1 MRVLVTTLGMLVTL
15 GVAVGGLPAESRAAQ
30 ATLVCPATAQAGQ
43 QFVAGVT
50 IDVGTTTALGAY
62 SAMVTYD
69 PAVLTI
75 AAVDGGDTAEF
86 SGRPTTNTPTPGATN
101 IAAFQVMNVTSPK
114 GVVSV
119 AKITFSV
126 AAIASTTT
134 SIGLSVE
141 SLFDTNAV
149 NILPITANG
158 CSVSVTGSV
167 PTTTTTITSTTTTTQ
182 APTTTTTVQPTTTTT
197 TTQAPT
203 TTTAQPTTTTTT
215 STQAPTTTTVQ
226 PTTTTTTTQA
236 PTTTTA
242 QPTTTT
248 TTSTQAPTTTTVQPT
263 TTTTT
268 TQAPTT
274 TTTVQPTTTTTTT
287 QAPTTTTA
295 QPTTTTTTTQAP
307 TTTTAQPTTT
317 TQVPTTTTAQPTTTT
332 TTSTLAA
339 PTTTTATTPSS
350 TSSTTLPACSPAPVS
365 ITSNFNGTAIPKDA
379 FIWFS
384 SVLSVPGPNPA
395 AFTVRCDDSTI
406 DFVAGGEPYVLD
418 VPRASV
424 TFSPA
429 STLATTEFDSA
440 SQEWE
445 TVIPSSGDAG
455 NAFVTGLGFQV
466 PVDFPGGIKQV
477 TWTCQL
483 SSDAPGIRIQWKWAA
498 AVYTDFSPDPNSLG
512 VKPVDGDGSVYE
524 NANEAGTPE
533 NFRRFV
539 IGGARGGGGSNFTG
553 GHSGTKA
560 VACPLEP
567 TLAIP
572 LCTDGPLP
580 PSLDRKIGKAR
591 LLIARAP
598 GAVGERRV
606 EKLQA
611 RIMRRLEGIVRL
623 AHRAQRMGRISPNC
637 ARALERMVVE
647 AR

>member
-141 SLFDTNAV
+141 SLFDTNDV

-236 PTTTTA
+236 PTTTT
-242 QPTTTT
+242 
-248 TTSTQAPTTTTVQPT
+248 TVQPT

-274 TTTVQPTTTTTTT
+274 TTTTTT
-287 QAPTTTTA
+287 QAP
-295 QPTTTTTTTQAP
+295 TTTTQAP

-591 LLIARAP
+591 LLIGRAP

-606 EKLQA
+606 EKLRA

>member
-1 MRVLVTTLGMLVTL
+1 MRVLVTTLAMLVTL

-274 TTTVQPTTTTTTT
+274 TTTV
-287 QAPTTTTA
+287 

>member
-215 STQAPTTTTVQ
+215 STQAPTTTTV
-226 PTTTTTTTQA
+226 
-236 PTTTTA
+236 
-242 QPTTTT
+242 
-248 TTSTQAPTTTTVQPT
+248 
-263 TTTTT
+263 
-268 TQAPTT
+268 
-274 TTTVQPTTTTTTT
+274 
-287 QAPTTTTA
+287 

-598 GAVGERRV
+598 GAVSERRV

>member
-141 SLFDTNAV
+141 SLFDTNDV

-167 PTTTTTITSTTTTTQ
+167 PTTTTTITS
-182 APTTTTTVQPTTTTT
+182 
-197 TTQAPT
+197 
-203 TTTAQPTTTTTT
+203 
-215 STQAPTTTTVQ
+215 
-226 PTTTTTTTQA
+226 
-236 PTTTTA
+236 
-242 QPTTTT
+242 
-248 TTSTQAPTTTTVQPT
+248 
-263 TTTTT
+263 
-268 TQAPTT
+268 
-274 TTTVQPTTTTTTT
+274 
-287 QAPTTTTA
+287 
-295 QPTTTTTTTQAP
+295 
-307 TTTTAQPTTT
+307 
-317 TQVPTTTTAQPTTTT
+317 TTT

-572 LCTDGPLP
+572 LCTDAPLP
-580 PSLDRKIGKAR
+580 PNLDRKIGKVR

-606 EKLQA
+606 EKLRA

>member
-1 MRVLVTTLGMLVTL
+1 MRVLVTTLAMLVTL

-101 IAAFQVMNVTSPK
+101 IAAFQCMNVTAPK

-182 APTTTTTVQPTTTTT
+182 APTTTTTQPTTTTT
-197 TTQAPT
+197 TTTPA
-203 TTTAQPTTTTTT
+203 TTTTTT
-215 STQAPTTTTVQ
+215 
-226 PTTTTTTTQA
+226 PTTTTTTTTTTTP
-236 PTTTTA
+236 PTTT
-242 QPTTTT
+242 
-248 TTSTQAPTTTTVQPT
+248 APT
-263 TTTTT
+263 
-268 TQAPTT
+268 
-274 TTTVQPTTTTTTT
+274 
-287 QAPTTTTA
+287 
-295 QPTTTTTTTQAP
+295 
-307 TTTTAQPTTT
+307 
-317 TQVPTTTTAQPTTTT
+317 
-332 TTSTLAA
+332 
-339 PTTTTATTPSS
+339 TTTTATTPSS

-477 TWTCQL
+477 TWTCQV
-483 SSDAPGIRIQWKWAA
+483 SACA
-498 AVYTDFSPDPNSLG
+498 
-512 VKPVDGDGSVYE
+512 SV
-524 NANEAGTPE
+524 
-533 NFRRFV
+533 
-539 IGGARGGGGSNFTG
+539 
-553 GHSGTKA
+553 
-560 VACPLEP
+560 
-567 TLAIP
+567 
-572 LCTDGPLP
+572 
-580 PSLDRKIGKAR
+580 
-591 LLIARAP
+591 
-598 GAVGERRV
+598 
-606 EKLQA
+606 
-611 RIMRRLEGIVRL
+611 MRR
-623 AHRAQRMGRISPNC
+623 
-637 ARALERMVVE
+637 
-647 AR
+647 

>member
-215 STQAPTTTTVQ
+215 STQA
-226 PTTTTTTTQA
+226 
-236 PTTTTA
+236 
-242 QPTTTT
+242 
-248 TTSTQAPTTTTVQPT
+248 
-263 TTTTT
+263 
-268 TQAPTT
+268 
-274 TTTVQPTTTTTTT
+274 
-287 QAPTTTTA
+287 
-295 QPTTTTTTTQAP
+295 
-307 TTTTAQPTTT
+307 
-317 TQVPTTTTAQPTTTT
+317 PTTTTAQPTTTT

>member
-30 ATLVCPATAQAGQ
+30 ATLVCPATVQAGQ

-182 APTTTTTVQPTTTTT
+182 APTTTTTV
-197 TTQAPT
+197 
-203 TTTAQPTTTTTT
+203 
-215 STQAPTTTTVQ
+215 
-226 PTTTTTTTQA
+226 
-236 PTTTTA
+236 
-242 QPTTTT
+242 
-248 TTSTQAPTTTTVQPT
+248 
-263 TTTTT
+263 
-268 TQAPTT
+268 
-274 TTTVQPTTTTTTT
+274 
-287 QAPTTTTA
+287 

-567 TLAIP
+567 TLAIL

-580 PSLDRKIGKAR
+580 PSLDRKIGKAL

-598 GAVGERRV
+598 GAVSERRV

>member
-1 MRVLVTTLGMLVTL
+1 
-15 GVAVGGLPAESRAAQ
+15 
-30 ATLVCPATAQAGQ
+30 
-43 QFVAGVT
+43 
-50 IDVGTTTALGAY
+50 
-62 SAMVTYD
+62 
-69 PAVLTI
+69 
-75 AAVDGGDTAEF
+75 
-86 SGRPTTNTPTPGATN
+86 PGATN

-141 SLFDTNAV
+141 SLFDTNDV

-182 APTTTTTVQPTTTTT
+182 APTTTTT
-197 TTQAPT
+197 
-203 TTTAQPTTTTTT
+203 
-215 STQAPTTTTVQ
+215 
-226 PTTTTTTTQA
+226 
-236 PTTTTA
+236 
-242 QPTTTT
+242 
-248 TTSTQAPTTTTVQPT
+248 
-263 TTTTT
+263 
-268 TQAPTT
+268 
-274 TTTVQPTTTTTTT
+274 
-287 QAPTTTTA
+287 A

-307 TTTTAQPTTT
+307 TTTTAQP
-317 TQVPTTTTAQPTTTT
+317 PTTPT

-466 PVDFPGGIKQV
+466 PVDCPGGIK
-477 TWTCQL
+477 
-483 SSDAPGIRIQWKWAA
+483 
-498 AVYTDFSPDPNSLG
+498 
-512 VKPVDGDGSVYE
+512 
-524 NANEAGTPE
+524 
-533 NFRRFV
+533 
-539 IGGARGGGGSNFTG
+539 
-553 GHSGTKA
+553 
-560 VACPLEP
+560 
-567 TLAIP
+567 
-572 LCTDGPLP
+572 
-580 PSLDRKIGKAR
+580 
-591 LLIARAP
+591 
-598 GAVGERRV
+598 
-606 EKLQA
+606 
-611 RIMRRLEGIVRL
+611 
-623 AHRAQRMGRISPNC
+623 
-637 ARALERMVVE
+637 
-647 AR
+647 

>member
-1 MRVLVTTLGMLVTL
+1 
-15 GVAVGGLPAESRAAQ
+15 
-30 ATLVCPATAQAGQ
+30 
-43 QFVAGVT
+43 
-50 IDVGTTTALGAY
+50 
-62 SAMVTYD
+62 
-69 PAVLTI
+69 
-75 AAVDGGDTAEF
+75 
-86 SGRPTTNTPTPGATN
+86 PGATN

-141 SLFDTNAV
+141 SLFDTNDV

-197 TTQAPT
+197 TTT
-203 TTTAQPTTTTTT
+203 TPTTTTTT
-215 STQAPTTTTVQ
+215 HTTTTTTTT
-226 PTTTTTTTQA
+226 PTTTTTTT
-236 PTTTTA
+236 PT
-242 QPTTTT
+242 
-248 TTSTQAPTTTTVQPT
+248 
-263 TTTTT
+263 
-268 TQAPTT
+268 
-274 TTTVQPTTTTTTT
+274 
-287 QAPTTTTA
+287 
-295 QPTTTTTTTQAP
+295 
-307 TTTTAQPTTT
+307 TTT

-365 ITSNFNGTAIPKDA
+365 ITSNFNGAAIPKDA
-379 FIWFS
+379 LVWFS

-440 SQEWE
+440 SQERE

-455 NAFVTGLGFQV
+455 NAFVTDLGFQV

-512 VKPVDGDGSVYE
+512 VKPVDGDG
-524 NANEAGTPE
+524 
-533 NFRRFV
+533 
-539 IGGARGGGGSNFTG
+539 
-553 GHSGTKA
+553 
-560 VACPLEP
+560 
-567 TLAIP
+567 
-572 LCTDGPLP
+572 
-580 PSLDRKIGKAR
+580 
-591 LLIARAP
+591 
-598 GAVGERRV
+598 
-606 EKLQA
+606 
-611 RIMRRLEGIVRL
+611 
-623 AHRAQRMGRISPNC
+623 
-637 ARALERMVVE
+637 
-647 AR
+647 

>member
-1 MRVLVTTLGMLVTL
+1 MRVLVTTLAMLVTL

-30 ATLVCPATAQAGQ
+30 APLVCPATAQAGQ

-62 SAMVTYD
+62 SAMVTYE

-101 IAAFQVMNVTSPK
+101 IASFQVMNVTSPK

-197 TTQAPT
+197 TT
-203 TTTAQPTTTTTT
+203 
-215 STQAPTTTTVQ
+215 
-226 PTTTTTTTQA
+226 TQA

-242 QPTTTT
+242 P
-248 TTSTQAPTTTTVQPT
+248 PT

-274 TTTVQPTTTTTTT
+274 TTTPPT
-287 QAPTTTTA
+287 
-295 QPTTTTTTTQAP
+295 
-307 TTTTAQPTTT
+307 
-317 TQVPTTTTAQPTTTT
+317 
-332 TTSTLAA
+332 
-339 PTTTTATTPSS
+339 TTTTATTPSS

-455 NAFVTGLGFQV
+455 NAFGSGLVFQV

-606 EKLQA
+606 GKLQA

>member
-182 APTTTTTVQPTTTTT
+182 APTTTTPVQTTTTTTTTPAPATPTAKPTTTTTAPPQTPAPTPPPPTTTTT
-197 TTQAPT
+197 T
-203 TTTAQPTTTTTT
+203 
-215 STQAPTTTTVQ
+215 
-226 PTTTTTTTQA
+226 
-236 PTTTTA
+236 
-242 QPTTTT
+242 
-248 TTSTQAPTTTTVQPT
+248 
-263 TTTTT
+263 
-268 TQAPTT
+268 
-274 TTTVQPTTTTTTT
+274 
-287 QAPTTTTA
+287 
-295 QPTTTTTTTQAP
+295 
-307 TTTTAQPTTT
+307 QPTTT
-317 TQVPTTTTAQPTTTT
+317 TQVPTATTAQPTTTT

-395 AFTVRCDDSTI
+395 ASTVRCDDSTI

-429 STLATTEFDSA
+429 STLAATEFDSA

-539 IGGARGGGGSNFTG
+539 IGGAEGG
-553 GHSGTKA
+553 
-560 VACPLEP
+560 C
-567 TLAIP
+567 
-572 LCTDGPLP
+572 
-580 PSLDRKIGKAR
+580 
-591 LLIARAP
+591 
-598 GAVGERRV
+598 RV
-606 EKLQA
+606 EL
-611 RIMRRLEGIVRL
+611 
-623 AHRAQRMGRISPNC
+623 HRWAGR
-637 ARALERMVVE
+637 
-647 AR
+647 

>member
-1 MRVLVTTLGMLVTL
+1 MRVLVTTLAMLVTL

-167 PTTTTTITSTTTTTQ
+167 PTTTTTTTTTPITSTTATPTNTTTPTT
-182 APTTTTTVQPTTTTT
+182 PTTTTTTPTTTTT
-197 TTQAPT
+197 TTPAT
-203 TTTAQPTTTTTT
+203 
-215 STQAPTTTTVQ
+215 
-226 PTTTTTTTQA
+226 
-236 PTTTTA
+236 
-242 QPTTTT
+242 
-248 TTSTQAPTTTTVQPT
+248 
-263 TTTTT
+263 
-268 TQAPTT
+268 
-274 TTTVQPTTTTTTT
+274 
-287 QAPTTTTA
+287 
-295 QPTTTTTTTQAP
+295 

-317 TQVPTTTTAQPTTTT
+317 TQAPTTTTAQPTTTT

-365 ITSNFNGTAIPKDA
+365 ITSNFNGTTIPKDA

-477 TWTCQL
+477 TWTCQV
-483 SSDAPGIRIQWKWAA
+483 SACA
-498 AVYTDFSPDPNSLG
+498 
-512 VKPVDGDGSVYE
+512 SV
-524 NANEAGTPE
+524 
-533 NFRRFV
+533 
-539 IGGARGGGGSNFTG
+539 
-553 GHSGTKA
+553 
-560 VACPLEP
+560 
-567 TLAIP
+567 
-572 LCTDGPLP
+572 
-580 PSLDRKIGKAR
+580 
-591 LLIARAP
+591 
-598 GAVGERRV
+598 
-606 EKLQA
+606 
-611 RIMRRLEGIVRL
+611 MRR
-623 AHRAQRMGRISPNC
+623 
-637 ARALERMVVE
+637 
-647 AR
+647 

>member
-1 MRVLVTTLGMLVTL
+1 MRVLVTTLAMLVTL

-75 AAVDGGDTAEF
+75 AAVEGGDTAEF

-182 APTTTTTVQPTTTTT
+182 APTTTTTAPPTTTTT
-197 TTQAPT
+197 TTPAPT
-203 TTTAQPTTTTTT
+203 TTTTQATTTTTTTT
-215 STQAPTTTTVQ
+215 SPPTTTTAPQTTTPTSTTTTTTATTPAPTTTT
-226 PTTTTTTTQA
+226 TNTTTTTQA
-236 PTTTTA
+236 
-242 QPTTTT
+242 
-248 TTSTQAPTTTTVQPT
+248 
-263 TTTTT
+263 
-268 TQAPTT
+268 
-274 TTTVQPTTTTTTT
+274 
-287 QAPTTTTA
+287 
-295 QPTTTTTTTQAP
+295 
-307 TTTTAQPTTT
+307 
-317 TQVPTTTTAQPTTTT
+317 PTTTTAQPTTTT

>member
-1 MRVLVTTLGMLVTL
+1 MRVLVTTLAMLVTL

-101 IAAFQVMNVTSPK
+101 IAAFQCMNVTAPK

-126 AAIASTTT
+126 AASASTTT

-141 SLFDTNAV
+141 SLFDTNDV

-182 APTTTTTVQPTTTTT
+182 AP
-197 TTQAPT
+197 
-203 TTTAQPTTTTTT
+203 
-215 STQAPTTTTVQ
+215 
-226 PTTTTTTTQA
+226 TTTTTQA

-307 TTTTAQPTTT
+307 TTTTAQPT
-317 TQVPTTTTAQPTTTT
+317 
-332 TTSTLAA
+332 
-339 PTTTTATTPSS
+339 
-350 TSSTTLPACSPAPVS
+350 
-365 ITSNFNGTAIPKDA
+365 
-379 FIWFS
+379 
-384 SVLSVPGPNPA
+384 
-395 AFTVRCDDSTI
+395 
-406 DFVAGGEPYVLD
+406 
-418 VPRASV
+418 
-424 TFSPA
+424 
-429 STLATTEFDSA
+429 
-440 SQEWE
+440 
-445 TVIPSSGDAG
+445 
-455 NAFVTGLGFQV
+455 
-466 PVDFPGGIKQV
+466 
-477 TWTCQL
+477 
-483 SSDAPGIRIQWKWAA
+483 
-498 AVYTDFSPDPNSLG
+498 
-512 VKPVDGDGSVYE
+512 
-524 NANEAGTPE
+524 
-533 NFRRFV
+533 
-539 IGGARGGGGSNFTG
+539 
-553 GHSGTKA
+553 
-560 VACPLEP
+560 
-567 TLAIP
+567 
-572 LCTDGPLP
+572 
-580 PSLDRKIGKAR
+580 
-591 LLIARAP
+591 
-598 GAVGERRV
+598 
-606 EKLQA
+606 
-611 RIMRRLEGIVRL
+611 
-623 AHRAQRMGRISPNC
+623 
-637 ARALERMVVE
+637 
-647 AR
+647 

>member
-141 SLFDTNAV
+141 SLFDTNDV

-182 APTTTTTVQPTTTTT
+182 APTTTTTV
-197 TTQAPT
+197 
-203 TTTAQPTTTTTT
+203 
-215 STQAPTTTTVQ
+215 
-226 PTTTTTTTQA
+226 
-236 PTTTTA
+236 
-242 QPTTTT
+242 
-248 TTSTQAPTTTTVQPT
+248 
-263 TTTTT
+263 
-268 TQAPTT
+268 
-274 TTTVQPTTTTTTT
+274 
-287 QAPTTTTA
+287 

-591 LLIARAP
+591 LLIGRAP

>member
-1 MRVLVTTLGMLVTL
+1 MRVLVTTLAMLVTV

-167 PTTTTTITSTTTTTQ
+167 PKTTTTTTARTAGTTTTTNATTIAAVTPTTTTQ
-182 APTTTTTVQPTTTTT
+182 A
-197 TTQAPT
+197 
-203 TTTAQPTTTTTT
+203 
-215 STQAPTTTTVQ
+215 
-226 PTTTTTTTQA
+226 
-236 PTTTTA
+236 
-242 QPTTTT
+242 
-248 TTSTQAPTTTTVQPT
+248 
-263 TTTTT
+263 
-268 TQAPTT
+268 
-274 TTTVQPTTTTTTT
+274 
-287 QAPTTTTA
+287 
-295 QPTTTTTTTQAP
+295 
-307 TTTTAQPTTT
+307 
-317 TQVPTTTTAQPTTTT
+317 PTTTTAQPTTTT

-539 IGGARGGGGSNFTG
+539 IGAARGGG
-553 GHSGTKA
+553 
-560 VACPLEP
+560 
-567 TLAIP
+567 
-572 LCTDGPLP
+572 
-580 PSLDRKIGKAR
+580 R
-591 LLIARAP
+591 
-598 GAVGERRV
+598 
-606 EKLQA
+606 
-611 RIMRRLEGIVRL
+611 
-623 AHRAQRMGRISPNC
+623 
-637 ARALERMVVE
+637 
-647 AR
+647 

>member
-1 MRVLVTTLGMLVTL
+1 VSQSAACRQRAG
-15 GVAVGGLPAESRAAQ
+15 AAQ

-167 PTTTTTITSTTTTTQ
+167 PTTTTTITS
-182 APTTTTTVQPTTTTT
+182 
-197 TTQAPT
+197 
-203 TTTAQPTTTTTT
+203 
-215 STQAPTTTTVQ
+215 
-226 PTTTTTTTQA
+226 
-236 PTTTTA
+236 
-242 QPTTTT
+242 
-248 TTSTQAPTTTTVQPT
+248 
-263 TTTTT
+263 TTTT

>member
-141 SLFDTNAV
+141 SLFDTNDV

-167 PTTTTTITSTTTTTQ
+167 PTTTTTIT
-182 APTTTTTVQPTTTTT
+182 TTTT
-197 TTQAPT
+197 TTQA
-203 TTTAQPTTTTTT
+203 
-215 STQAPTTTTVQ
+215 
-226 PTTTTTTTQA
+226 
-236 PTTTTA
+236 
-242 QPTTTT
+242 
-248 TTSTQAPTTTTVQPT
+248 
-263 TTTTT
+263 
-268 TQAPTT
+268 
-274 TTTVQPTTTTTTT
+274 
-287 QAPTTTTA
+287 
-295 QPTTTTTTTQAP
+295 
-307 TTTTAQPTTT
+307 
-317 TQVPTTTTAQPTTTT
+317 PTTTTAQPTTTT

-406 DFVAGGEPYVLD
+406 DLV
-418 VPRASV
+418 
-424 TFSPA
+424 
-429 STLATTEFDSA
+429 
-440 SQEWE
+440 
-445 TVIPSSGDAG
+445 
-455 NAFVTGLGFQV
+455 
-466 PVDFPGGIKQV
+466 
-477 TWTCQL
+477 
-483 SSDAPGIRIQWKWAA
+483 
-498 AVYTDFSPDPNSLG
+498 
-512 VKPVDGDGSVYE
+512 
-524 NANEAGTPE
+524 
-533 NFRRFV
+533 
-539 IGGARGGGGSNFTG
+539 
-553 GHSGTKA
+553 
-560 VACPLEP
+560 
-567 TLAIP
+567 
-572 LCTDGPLP
+572 
-580 PSLDRKIGKAR
+580 
-591 LLIARAP
+591 
-598 GAVGERRV
+598 
-606 EKLQA
+606 
-611 RIMRRLEGIVRL
+611 
-623 AHRAQRMGRISPNC
+623 
-637 ARALERMVVE
+637 
-647 AR
+647 

>member
-1 MRVLVTTLGMLVTL
+1 MRVLVTTLAMLVTL

-141 SLFDTNAV
+141 SLFDTNDV

-182 APTTTTTVQPTTTTT
+182 APTTTTTV
-197 TTQAPT
+197 
-203 TTTAQPTTTTTT
+203 
-215 STQAPTTTTVQ
+215 
-226 PTTTTTTTQA
+226 
-236 PTTTTA
+236 
-242 QPTTTT
+242 
-248 TTSTQAPTTTTVQPT
+248 
-263 TTTTT
+263 
-268 TQAPTT
+268 
-274 TTTVQPTTTTTTT
+274 
-287 QAPTTTTA
+287 

>member
-167 PTTTTTITSTTTTTQ
+167 PTTTTTTITS
-182 APTTTTTVQPTTTTT
+182 
-197 TTQAPT
+197 
-203 TTTAQPTTTTTT
+203 
-215 STQAPTTTTVQ
+215 
-226 PTTTTTTTQA
+226 
-236 PTTTTA
+236 
-242 QPTTTT
+242 
-248 TTSTQAPTTTTVQPT
+248 
-263 TTTTT
+263 TTTT

>member
-1 MRVLVTTLGMLVTL
+1 
-15 GVAVGGLPAESRAAQ
+15 
-30 ATLVCPATAQAGQ
+30 
-43 QFVAGVT
+43 
-50 IDVGTTTALGAY
+50 
-62 SAMVTYD
+62 
-69 PAVLTI
+69 
-75 AAVDGGDTAEF
+75 
-86 SGRPTTNTPTPGATN
+86 PGATN

-182 APTTTTTVQPTTTTT
+182 APTTTTTHQPTTTTT
-197 TTQAPT
+197 TTP
-203 TTTAQPTTTTTT
+203 
-215 STQAPTTTTVQ
+215 
-226 PTTTTTTTQA
+226 
-236 PTTTTA
+236 
-242 QPTTTT
+242 
-248 TTSTQAPTTTTVQPT
+248 
-263 TTTTT
+263 
-268 TQAPTT
+268 APTT
-274 TTTVQPTTTTTTT
+274 TTTPPTTTTTAT
-287 QAPTTTTA
+287 
-295 QPTTTTTTTQAP
+295 TTTTTTTQAP

-317 TQVPTTTTAQPTTTT
+317 TQVPTATTAQPTTTT

-466 PVDFPGGIKQV
+466 PVDCPGGIK
-477 TWTCQL
+477 
-483 SSDAPGIRIQWKWAA
+483 
-498 AVYTDFSPDPNSLG
+498 
-512 VKPVDGDGSVYE
+512 
-524 NANEAGTPE
+524 
-533 NFRRFV
+533 
-539 IGGARGGGGSNFTG
+539 
-553 GHSGTKA
+553 
-560 VACPLEP
+560 
-567 TLAIP
+567 
-572 LCTDGPLP
+572 
-580 PSLDRKIGKAR
+580 
-591 LLIARAP
+591 
-598 GAVGERRV
+598 
-606 EKLQA
+606 
-611 RIMRRLEGIVRL
+611 
-623 AHRAQRMGRISPNC
+623 
-637 ARALERMVVE
+637 
-647 AR
+647 

>member
-1 MRVLVTTLGMLVTL
+1 MRVLVTTLAMLVTL

-50 IDVGTTTALGAY
+50 IDVGPTTALGAY

-167 PTTTTTITSTTTTTQ
+167 PTTTTTTTTTTITSTTTTTQ
-182 APTTTTTVQPTTTTT
+182 APTTTTTHPPTTTTA

-242 QPTTTT
+242 P
-248 TTSTQAPTTTTVQPT
+248 PT

-268 TQAPTT
+268 TTAASTATAVAPTT
-274 TTTVQPTTTTTTT
+274 TTSTPHATTTTTT
-287 QAPTTTTA
+287 A
-295 QPTTTTTTTQAP
+295 
-307 TTTTAQPTTT
+307 
-317 TQVPTTTTAQPTTTT
+317 
-332 TTSTLAA
+332 
-339 PTTTTATTPSS
+339 
-350 TSSTTLPACSPAPVS
+350 
-365 ITSNFNGTAIPKDA
+365 
-379 FIWFS
+379 
-384 SVLSVPGPNPA
+384 
-395 AFTVRCDDSTI
+395 
-406 DFVAGGEPYVLD
+406 
-418 VPRASV
+418 
-424 TFSPA
+424 
-429 STLATTEFDSA
+429 
-440 SQEWE
+440 
-445 TVIPSSGDAG
+445 
-455 NAFVTGLGFQV
+455 
-466 PVDFPGGIKQV
+466 
-477 TWTCQL
+477 
-483 SSDAPGIRIQWKWAA
+483 
-498 AVYTDFSPDPNSLG
+498 
-512 VKPVDGDGSVYE
+512 
-524 NANEAGTPE
+524 
-533 NFRRFV
+533 
-539 IGGARGGGGSNFTG
+539 
-553 GHSGTKA
+553 
-560 VACPLEP
+560 
-567 TLAIP
+567 
-572 LCTDGPLP
+572 
-580 PSLDRKIGKAR
+580 
-591 LLIARAP
+591 
-598 GAVGERRV
+598 
-606 EKLQA
+606 
-611 RIMRRLEGIVRL
+611 
-623 AHRAQRMGRISPNC
+623 
-637 ARALERMVVE
+637 
-647 AR
+647 

>member
-197 TTQAPT
+197 TTP
-203 TTTAQPTTTTTT
+203 
-215 STQAPTTTTVQ
+215 
-226 PTTTTTTTQA
+226 
-236 PTTTTA
+236 
-242 QPTTTT
+242 
-248 TTSTQAPTTTTVQPT
+248 
-263 TTTTT
+263 
-268 TQAPTT
+268 
-274 TTTVQPTTTTTTT
+274 
-287 QAPTTTTA
+287 APTTTTA
-295 QPTTTTTTTQAP
+295 QPTTTTTTTTTAP
-307 TTTTAQPTTT
+307 TTTTTPPTTTTTTTHATTDTPATTTTPTTTTPTTTTTTTTTPTTTTTTATTTTTTTTTPTTTTTTAPPTTT
-317 TQVPTTTTAQPTTTT
+317 TQAPTTTTAQPTTTT

-539 IGGARGGGGSNFTG
+539 IGGAEGG
-553 GHSGTKA
+553 
-560 VACPLEP
+560 C
-567 TLAIP
+567 
-572 LCTDGPLP
+572 
-580 PSLDRKIGKAR
+580 
-591 LLIARAP
+591 
-598 GAVGERRV
+598 RV
-606 EKLQA
+606 EL
-611 RIMRRLEGIVRL
+611 
-623 AHRAQRMGRISPNC
+623 HRWAGR
-637 ARALERMVVE
+637 
-647 AR
+647 

>member
-1 MRVLVTTLGMLVTL
+1 MRVLVTTLAMLVTL

-182 APTTTTTVQPTTTTT
+182 APTTTTTV
-197 TTQAPT
+197 
-203 TTTAQPTTTTTT
+203 
-215 STQAPTTTTVQ
+215 
-226 PTTTTTTTQA
+226 
-236 PTTTTA
+236 
-242 QPTTTT
+242 
-248 TTSTQAPTTTTVQPT
+248 
-263 TTTTT
+263 
-268 TQAPTT
+268 
-274 TTTVQPTTTTTTT
+274 
-287 QAPTTTTA
+287 

-598 GAVGERRV
+598 GAVSERRV

>member
-1 MRVLVTTLGMLVTL
+1 MRVLVTTLAMLVTL

-182 APTTTTTVQPTTTTT
+182 APTTTTTV
-197 TTQAPT
+197 
-203 TTTAQPTTTTTT
+203 
-215 STQAPTTTTVQ
+215 
-226 PTTTTTTTQA
+226 
-236 PTTTTA
+236 
-242 QPTTTT
+242 
-248 TTSTQAPTTTTVQPT
+248 
-263 TTTTT
+263 
-268 TQAPTT
+268 
-274 TTTVQPTTTTTTT
+274 
-287 QAPTTTTA
+287 

-591 LLIARAP
+591 LLIGRAP

>member
-203 TTTAQPTTTTTT
+203 TTT
-215 STQAPTTTTVQ
+215 TV
-226 PTTTTTTTQA
+226 
-236 PTTTTA
+236 
-242 QPTTTT
+242 
-248 TTSTQAPTTTTVQPT
+248 
-263 TTTTT
+263 
-268 TQAPTT
+268 
-274 TTTVQPTTTTTTT
+274 
-287 QAPTTTTA
+287 

-591 LLIARAP
+591 LLIGRAP

>member
-1 MRVLVTTLGMLVTL
+1 MRVLVTTLAMLVTL

-167 PTTTTTITSTTTTTQ
+167 PTTTTTITS
-182 APTTTTTVQPTTTTT
+182 
-197 TTQAPT
+197 
-203 TTTAQPTTTTTT
+203 
-215 STQAPTTTTVQ
+215 
-226 PTTTTTTTQA
+226 
-236 PTTTTA
+236 
-242 QPTTTT
+242 
-248 TTSTQAPTTTTVQPT
+248 
-263 TTTTT
+263 TTTT

>member
-1 MRVLVTTLGMLVTL
+1 MRVLVTTLAMLVTL
-15 GVAVGGLPAESRAAQ
+15 GVAVGGLPAESRPAQ
-30 ATLVCPATAQAGQ
+30 ATLVCPATVQAGQ

-126 AAIASTTT
+126 AATASTTT

-167 PTTTTTITSTTTTTQ
+167 PTTTTTTITSTTTTTQ

-197 TTQAPT
+197 TTPTPT
-203 TTTAQPTTTTTT
+203 TTTAT
-215 STQAPTTTTVQ
+215 
-226 PTTTTTTTQA
+226 PTTTTTTTTPTTTA
-236 PTTTTA
+236 TTTPTPTTTTA
-242 QPTTTT
+242 TP
-248 TTSTQAPTTTTVQPT
+248 
-263 TTTTT
+263 TTT
-268 TQAPTT
+268 TQA
-274 TTTVQPTTTTTTT
+274 
-287 QAPTTTTA
+287 
-295 QPTTTTTTTQAP
+295 
-307 TTTTAQPTTT
+307 
-317 TQVPTTTTAQPTTTT
+317 PTTTTAQPTTTT

-483 SSDAPGIRIQWKWAA
+483 SSDAPGIRIRWKWAA

-524 NANEAGTPE
+524 NANE
-533 NFRRFV
+533 
-539 IGGARGGGGSNFTG
+539 
-553 GHSGTKA
+553 
-560 VACPLEP
+560 
-567 TLAIP
+567 
-572 LCTDGPLP
+572 
-580 PSLDRKIGKAR
+580 
-591 LLIARAP
+591 
-598 GAVGERRV
+598 
-606 EKLQA
+606 
-611 RIMRRLEGIVRL
+611 
-623 AHRAQRMGRISPNC
+623 
-637 ARALERMVVE
+637 
-647 AR
+647 

>member
-182 APTTTTTVQPTTTTT
+182 APTTTTTV
-197 TTQAPT
+197 
-203 TTTAQPTTTTTT
+203 
-215 STQAPTTTTVQ
+215 
-226 PTTTTTTTQA
+226 
-236 PTTTTA
+236 
-242 QPTTTT
+242 
-248 TTSTQAPTTTTVQPT
+248 
-263 TTTTT
+263 
-268 TQAPTT
+268 
-274 TTTVQPTTTTTTT
+274 
-287 QAPTTTTA
+287 

-598 GAVGERRV
+598 GAVSERRV

>member
-30 ATLVCPATAQAGQ
+30 ATLVCPATVQAGQ

-167 PTTTTTITSTTTTTQ
+167 PTTTTTITS
-182 APTTTTTVQPTTTTT
+182 
-197 TTQAPT
+197 
-203 TTTAQPTTTTTT
+203 
-215 STQAPTTTTVQ
+215 
-226 PTTTTTTTQA
+226 
-236 PTTTTA
+236 
-242 QPTTTT
+242 
-248 TTSTQAPTTTTVQPT
+248 
-263 TTTTT
+263 TTTT

-580 PSLDRKIGKAR
+580 PSLDRKIGKAL

-598 GAVGERRV
+598 GAVSERRV

>member
-1 MRVLVTTLGMLVTL
+1 MRVLVTTLAMLVTL
-15 GVAVGGLPAESRAAQ
+15 GVAVGGLPAESRPAQ

-141 SLFDTNAV
+141 SLFDTNDV

-215 STQAPTTTTVQ
+215 STQAPTTTTV
-226 PTTTTTTTQA
+226 
-236 PTTTTA
+236 
-242 QPTTTT
+242 
-248 TTSTQAPTTTTVQPT
+248 
-263 TTTTT
+263 
-268 TQAPTT
+268 
-274 TTTVQPTTTTTTT
+274 
-287 QAPTTTTA
+287 

-598 GAVGERRV
+598 GAVSERRV

>member
-167 PTTTTTITSTTTTTQ
+167 PTTTTTITS
-182 APTTTTTVQPTTTTT
+182 
-197 TTQAPT
+197 
-203 TTTAQPTTTTTT
+203 
-215 STQAPTTTTVQ
+215 
-226 PTTTTTTTQA
+226 
-236 PTTTTA
+236 
-242 QPTTTT
+242 
-248 TTSTQAPTTTTVQPT
+248 
-263 TTTTT
+263 TTTT

-598 GAVGERRV
+598 GAVSERRV

>member
-1 MRVLVTTLGMLVTL
+1 M
-15 GVAVGGLPAESRAAQ
+15 
-30 ATLVCPATAQAGQ
+30 
-43 QFVAGVT
+43 
-50 IDVGTTTALGAY
+50 
-62 SAMVTYD
+62 
-69 PAVLTI
+69 
-75 AAVDGGDTAEF
+75 
-86 SGRPTTNTPTPGATN
+86 
-101 IAAFQVMNVTSPK
+101 
-114 GVVSV
+114 
-119 AKITFSV
+119 
-126 AAIASTTT
+126 
-134 SIGLSVE
+134 
-141 SLFDTNAV
+141 
-149 NILPITANG
+149 
-158 CSVSVTGSV
+158 
-167 PTTTTTITSTTTTTQ
+167 
-182 APTTTTTVQPTTTTT
+182 
-197 TTQAPT
+197 
-203 TTTAQPTTTTTT
+203 
-215 STQAPTTTTVQ
+215 
-226 PTTTTTTTQA
+226 
-236 PTTTTA
+236 
-242 QPTTTT
+242 
-248 TTSTQAPTTTTVQPT
+248 
-263 TTTTT
+263 
-268 TQAPTT
+268 
-274 TTTVQPTTTTTTT
+274 
-287 QAPTTTTA
+287 
-295 QPTTTTTTTQAP
+295 
-307 TTTTAQPTTT
+307 
-317 TQVPTTTTAQPTTTT
+317 
-332 TTSTLAA
+332 
-339 PTTTTATTPSS
+339 
-350 TSSTTLPACSPAPVS
+350 S

-591 LLIARAP
+591 LLIGRAP

>member
-1 MRVLVTTLGMLVTL
+1 MRVLVTTLAMLVTL

-167 PTTTTTITSTTTTTQ
+167 PTTTTTTITSTTTTTQ

-274 TTTVQPTTTTTTT
+274 TTTV
-287 QAPTTTTA
+287 

>member
-167 PTTTTTITSTTTTTQ
+167 PTTTTTITS
-182 APTTTTTVQPTTTTT
+182 
-197 TTQAPT
+197 
-203 TTTAQPTTTTTT
+203 
-215 STQAPTTTTVQ
+215 
-226 PTTTTTTTQA
+226 
-236 PTTTTA
+236 
-242 QPTTTT
+242 
-248 TTSTQAPTTTTVQPT
+248 
-263 TTTTT
+263 TTTT

>member
-1 MRVLVTTLGMLVTL
+1 MRVLVTTLAMLVTL

-263 TTTTT
+263 TITTT

-274 TTTVQPTTTTTTT
+274 TTTV
-287 QAPTTTTA
+287 

>member
-167 PTTTTTITSTTTTTQ
+167 PTTTTTITS
-182 APTTTTTVQPTTTTT
+182 
-197 TTQAPT
+197 
-203 TTTAQPTTTTTT
+203 
-215 STQAPTTTTVQ
+215 
-226 PTTTTTTTQA
+226 
-236 PTTTTA
+236 
-242 QPTTTT
+242 
-248 TTSTQAPTTTTVQPT
+248 
-263 TTTTT
+263 TTTT

-572 LCTDGPLP
+572 LCTDAPLP
-580 PSLDRKIGKAR
+580 PNLDRKIGKVR

-606 EKLQA
+606 EKLRA

>member
-1 MRVLVTTLGMLVTL
+1 MRVLVTTLAMLVTL

-182 APTTTTTVQPTTTTT
+182 APTTTTTV
-197 TTQAPT
+197 
-203 TTTAQPTTTTTT
+203 
-215 STQAPTTTTVQ
+215 
-226 PTTTTTTTQA
+226 
-236 PTTTTA
+236 
-242 QPTTTT
+242 
-248 TTSTQAPTTTTVQPT
+248 
-263 TTTTT
+263 
-268 TQAPTT
+268 
-274 TTTVQPTTTTTTT
+274 
-287 QAPTTTTA
+287 